1 MYLEVSNVKKSYGV
15 SGGKQ
20 EVLKG
25 VSCSLEKG
33 DMASI
38 IGSSGCG
45 KSTLL
50 NCIGALEVV
59 DGGDIT
65 IDGKSV
71 VGLNKKELAR
81 FRRDNIGYIFQFY
94 NLIQGLNVR
103 DNIRVAEKLTDTPLD
118 YEELANALSLTGM
131 ERKYPSQLSGG
142 QQQRVAIARAL
153 IKNPKLL
160 LCDEPTGAL
169 DSATARETLI
179 LLEKVNAED
188 LGLKIDDVVNIISGA
203 FQGHSG
209 VVSEMDYEHGIV
221 KVTLLLFGKPTP
233 IELEFNQVEKDNSQN

>member
-179 LLEKVNAED
+179 LLEKVNAEFGTTI
-188 LGLKIDDVVNIISGA
+188 L
-203 FQGHSG
+203 
-209 VVSEMDYEHGIV
+209 M
-221 KVTLLLFGKPTP
+221 VTH
-233 IELEFNQVEKDNSQN
+233 NQVIPEMMKKNFVMKDGSIVEYGINDNIVPAEELHGL

>member
-59 DGGDIT
+59 DDGDIT

-71 VGLNKKELAR
+71 VGLNKKELAK

-131 ERKYPSQLSGG
+131 GRKYPSQLSGG

-179 LLEKVNAED
+179 LLEKVNAEFGTTI
-188 LGLKIDDVVNIISGA
+188 L
-203 FQGHSG
+203 
-209 VVSEMDYEHGIV
+209 M
-221 KVTLLLFGKPTP
+221 VTH
-233 IELEFNQVEKDNSQN
+233 NQVIPEMMKKNFVMKDGSIVEYGINDNIVPAEELHGL